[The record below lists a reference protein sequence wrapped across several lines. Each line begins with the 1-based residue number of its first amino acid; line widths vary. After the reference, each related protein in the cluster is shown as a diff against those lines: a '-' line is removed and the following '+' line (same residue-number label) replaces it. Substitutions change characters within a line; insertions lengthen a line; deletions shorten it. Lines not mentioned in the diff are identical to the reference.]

1 MNTPTSIAFRLA
13 VILWCLTVVVAGIL
27 LIIEI
32 TQTVITTPIPFDI
45 DESNHAIDG
54 WEVYYALANGSIAGL
69 YRAIVNQAFYPPLY
83 SFFVATSYFIAGPGL
98 FASRLPTVL
107 NYALMVIGL
116 SGLTYYLARRSPN
129 PAMGPGMGG
138 NGTEKTSVYLALVG
152 AAFVG
157 ALAITSPTMIR
168 NAVLCML
175 EITGALFLIPLIFF
189 AERADAHSGRTRW
202 KFILLAA
209 VTVTLA
215 FLTKYTFGLFFG
227 LGLVAALVSSTW
239 PWRVGRHAW
248 REALSV
254 SGIYLLV
261 AVLWI
266 LITDRES
273 LALFFIGHPSYVP
286 FWSLDNFL
294 FYPMIW
300 LNEYFVS
307 LFFGVFALTLAAVE
321 AVLHWE
327 RLYVRVA
334 VWSTLAAL
342 VILTISTTNE
352 PRHILVVT
360 PAIWLLAGLRL
371 VEIFKALLS
380 QPSWGPKASL
390 ALLLLLILFI
400 DTSMP
405 HVGRLRREM
414 EISMEGEPFYS
425 ALQTVALQEADL
437 DRPVLVVGDT
447 RDQFNLLALRWR
459 AAVDNRVTAWEYD
472 IDQYPFTTYDWI
484 LSRHNRK
491 PQIKELEPDFPDE
504 SLDAILEQGY
514 YGTVITV
521 RNKTKKVSS
530 LGQDTPPELKP
541 YPSVIHKFPGW
552 EIGVYDL
559 R

>member
-1 MNTPTSIAFRLA
+1 MNPPTSIAFRLA
-13 VILWCLTVVVAGIL
+13 VILWCLAIAIAAIL
-27 LIIEI
+27 LISEI
-32 TQTVITTPIPFDI
+32 TQTVLTTPIPFDI
-45 DESNHAIDG
+45 DESNHALDG
-54 WEVYYALANGSIAGL
+54 WEVYYALTRGSIGGL
-69 YRAIVNQAFYPPLY
+69 YQAIVNQAFYPPIY
-83 SFFVATSYFIAGPGL
+83 SLFVAASYLIARPGL

-107 NYALMVIGL
+107 NYALLIFGL
-116 SGLTYYLARRSPN
+116 SALTYYLARRLPN
-129 PAMGPGMGG
+129 PMWGQDKSSDVSQ
-138 NGTEKTSVYLALVG
+138 KTRVYLALVG

-175 EITGALFLIPLIFF
+175 EITGALYIIPLILFT
-189 AERADAHSGRTRW
+189 ERADDHSGRARW

-209 VTVTLA
+209 FTVMLA

-227 LGLVAALVSSTW
+227 LGFVAALVTKTW
-239 PWRVGRHAW
+239 PWRVGRLAW
-248 REALSV
+248 REALTV

-294 FYPMIW
+294 FYPMVW

-307 LFFGVFALTLAAVE
+307 SFMGVFALTLATVE
-321 AVLHWE
+321 AVLHWK

-334 VWSTLAAL
+334 VWSTVVAL

-371 VEIFKALLS
+371 VEIFKALLN

-390 ALLLLLILFI
+390 ALVLLLILFI

-425 ALQTVALQEADL
+425 AMQTVALQEVDL

-472 IDQYPFTTYDWI
+472 IDQYPFTIYDWI

-504 SLDAILEQGY
+504 SLEAVLEQGY

-552 EIGVYDL
+552 EIGIYEL
-559 R
+559 H